1 MKKLLSCLAAL
12 SLTLAL
18 CVPTATAYS
27 DIPEKGAL
35 AGEVRK
41 SISYG
46 LLNGYSPSFFGYTD
60 SMTRAQFITVMGRM
74 LGWFDTP
81 ATLTNYITGEMQ
93 VAPPNS
99 GSPYATTSTYYHA
112 INRAAELDVVDRM
125 VPFRPSDPITRGEM
139 AEMLVRGLGL
149 KSAAAILEKENTLP
163 FTDLTDRLGY
173 VAVAYAIGMTK
184 GTSDTTFSP
193 DATATRAQAAAM
205 LVRIYEKL
213 NRETTFVHGFY
224 ALSSYSQLELADGM
238 DAVSSGWSR
247 MIWDGEEVL
256 LSTTSANGNEYYIPT
271 GYGEVTD
278 FLQERQVPL
287 HLNVFMDAAKGGREL
302 LASETGRTQA
312 VEEIIHELTVSY
324 NAIGRNPYSGVTI
337 DFESLRAEQK
347 EDFTAFL
354 LELRSALDTIDKDLF
369 VCVSPVLLGGA
380 WYDGYDYRA
389 IGEIADK
396 VILMAYDYEARDMSI
411 YAGTAIRSG
420 SVNNGYIREWFS
432 EGSRNAPDGQIFLSL
447 MAISDPESGVGDLS
461 KVLLGVS
468 SKNVA
473 WEVDENDRLVSGKPL
488 YLSNDTAYR
497 YIQENRRQYD
507 SGHSYVTFT
516 NDSGQRC
523 FMWLENPAENLR
535 SAKLLGIQGIS
546 LWRLG
551 TLPMYSGWNWNELLD

>member
-193 DATATRAQAAAM
+193 DATCTRGQIAT
-205 LVRIYEKL
+205 
-213 NRETTFVHGFY
+213 
-224 ALSSYSQLELADGM
+224 
-238 DAVSSGWSR
+238 
-247 MIWDGEEVL
+247 
-256 LSTTSANGNEYYIPT
+256 
-271 GYGEVTD
+271 
-278 FLQERQVPL
+278 FL
-287 HLNVFMDAAKGGREL
+287 
-302 LASETGRTQA
+302 
-312 VEEIIHELTVSY
+312 
-324 NAIGRNPYSGVTI
+324 
-337 DFESLRAEQK
+337 
-347 EDFTAFL
+347 
-354 LELRSALDTIDKDLF
+354 
-369 VCVSPVLLGGA
+369 
-380 WYDGYDYRA
+380 YRA
-389 IGEIADK
+389 
-396 VILMAYDYEARDMSI
+396 
-411 YAGTAIRSG
+411 
-420 SVNNGYIREWFS
+420 
-432 EGSRNAPDGQIFLSL
+432 
-447 MAISDPESGVGDLS
+447 
-461 KVLLGVS
+461 
-468 SKNVA
+468 
-473 WEVDENDRLVSGKPL
+473 
-488 YLSNDTAYR
+488 
-497 YIQENRRQYD
+497 
-507 SGHSYVTFT
+507 FT
-516 NDSGQRC
+516 
-523 FMWLENPAENLR
+523 
-535 SAKLLGIQGIS
+535 K
-546 LWRLG
+546 
-551 TLPMYSGWNWNELLD
+551 